1 MENGEEAPKQEQ
13 KMDTTNDEV
22 KEKKEEEVNKDENQK
37 QINEMKTK
45 IETWIR
51 ENDYVELSVIS
62 IESFLVNF
70 AIGPQKLPFQLGVDA
85 SWKPIVCY
93 FFLFPFISQ

>member
-13 KMDTTNDEV
+13 KMDTTNDRLPRSVNSKLER
-22 KEKKEEEVNKDENQK
+22 KFLRAYCKIDEKGFNRDHTQLNIIVLP
-37 QINEMKTK
+37 
-45 IETWIR
+45 
-51 ENDYVELSVIS
+51 YPSL
-62 IESFLVNF
+62 NF